1 MSWWQQLVN
10 PVRQAAQQAVRM
22 ATTNPAVAPIL
33 RQYRRL
39 PAPVREG
46 INPLT
51 SRPTQTK
58 RGGLGAAGVNM
69 ARNTALGIIA
79 DSLLPDRAVTKYL
92 DPILNVETGLAMAR
106 VNPVVGALY
115 AGVVDPLLNP
125 PPAGANEMEMLAQAR
140 REGWG
145 APGMAGATSP
155 AVAATDQTTQATLGQ
170 PSPPP
175 AAGPRVETSTV
186 RTRLVAPAPAQT
198 QTLAPIS
205 QAALTAADTGFEAP
219 ATVPLRQFYSAQD
232 FLGKELEK
240 TGELQR
246 RLKEAGGAAGMS
258 DSALMTW
265 AQKNPGLAYR
275 EMMRREAM
283 AAPGI
288 AD

>member
-1 MSWWQQLVN
+1 
-10 PVRQAAQQAVRM
+10 
-22 ATTNPAVAPIL
+22 
-33 RQYRRL
+33 
-39 PAPVREG
+39 
-46 INPLT
+46 
-51 SRPTQTK
+51 
-58 RGGLGAAGVNM
+58 
-69 ARNTALGIIA
+69 
-79 DSLLPDRAVTKYL
+79 
-92 DPILNVETGLAMAR
+92 MAR

-125 PPAGANEMEMLAQAR
+125 PPVGAREPEMLAQAL

-145 APGMAGATSP
+145 TSGTMGATSP
-155 AVAATDQTTQATLGQ
+155 AVAAADRTVQTTLGQ

-175 AAGPRVETSTV
+175 VAGPRVETSTV
-186 RTRLVAPAPAQT
+186 RTRLVAPAPAQS

-258 DSALMTW
+258 DAALMTW

-288 AD
+288 TD